1 MKRLFS
7 ILFAVAMMTL
17 TATAQTSND
26 SEPGFH
32 PSVEA
37 GASLQYTRDFAH
49 AKSNFGMEFRAVFP
63 LTDVVSFRALA
74 NVNGFLPDGFD
85 RDGAALV
92 GIAAGYKMVYGFAD
106 FGFSLNPS
114 SRQRI
119 NPDVDC
125 GAGLRY
131 DLSELHHLFAEIGT
145 DFTPT
150 GRNDWHTYL
159 FVKIGYTY
167 SIKL

>member
-1 MKRLFS
+1 MRYSVACHLYPLLFFF
-7 ILFAVAMMTL
+7 ILFY
-17 TATAQTSND
+17 SF
-26 SEPGFH
+26 P
-32 PSVEA
+32 
-37 GASLQYTRDFAH
+37 FAEIL
-49 AKSNFGMEFRAVFP
+49 N
-63 LTDVVSFRALA
+63 SFCQ
-74 NVNGFLPDGFD
+74 P
-85 RDGAALV
+85 
-92 GIAAGYKMVYGFAD
+92 
-106 FGFSLNPS
+106 
-114 SRQRI
+114 I

-150 GRNDWHTYL
+150 GLNDWHTYL